1 LIAHNVY
8 LTLNDNS
15 EVARDELVGDCE
27 RYLAGHPG
35 IVSLACGM
43 LAADHVRPVNVRD
56 FDVSLHIVFEDK
68 EAHDNYQAAAS
79 HIRFVE
85 KHKGNWKQVRVFDT
99 EVEWLATEE

>member
-8 LTLNDNS
+8 FTLNDNS
-15 EVARDELVGDCE
+15 EVARDELVGDCK
-27 RYLAGHPG
+27 RYLAGLPG
-35 IVSLACGM
+35 ILSLACGIV
-43 LAADHVRPVNVRD
+43 AADHARPVNVRD

-79 HIRFVE
+79 HIRFIE

-99 EVEWLATEE
+99 DVEWAVMEE